1 MDRIIR
7 VRYTATVGDLAS
19 RLQAFALAGPFKT
32 GEPTRGIS
40 ESAIKRHKA
49 GMMLS
54 SESRNQALKEIID
67 VLRAHIQ
74 EHGALALTRSCTFPV
89 PTPAPSR

>member
-32 GEPTRGIS
+32 GEPTREIS

-54 SESRNQALKEIID
+54 SESRNQWHPL
-67 VLRAHIQ
+67 IQ
-74 EHGALALTRSCTFPV
+74 ARKPPRSPSSGACAKLFGL
-89 PTPAPSR
+89 APSD